1 MKKNET
7 ILELDRAIASLQKAM
22 HDELKQASLDPKV
35 VQANPGMSDM
45 VNSSPG
51 DISAR
56 YWLMEFLKPLN
67 RKEIESIA
75 NGFLVQLLNEEQAKK
90 LVKFLLIRFPQYYK
104 DIEVGR
110 VAAGSVVSCFYAAMP
125 PTKHTWPS
133 NFCPAE

>member
-1 MKKNET
+1 MKKNST
-7 ILELDRAIASLQKAM
+7 VLELERAIASLQNAM
-22 HDELKQASLDPKV
+22 HEELKKATVDKKV
-35 VQANPGMSDM
+35 VEANPGMSDM

-104 DIEVGR
+104 DIDGQPMGDEE
-110 VAAGSVVSCFYAAMP
+110 SSD
-125 PTKHTWPS
+125 S
-133 NFCPAE
+133 NEELTITEEQTTTIEK

>member
-1 MKKNET
+1 MKKNST
-7 ILELDRAIASLQKAM
+7 VLELDKAIASLQNAM
-22 HDELKQASLDPKV
+22 HEELKKATVDKKIV
-35 VQANPGMSDM
+35 EANPGVSDM

-104 DIEVGR
+104 DIDNQPQMDDESPSKELTITEEKTEV
-110 VAAGSVVSCFYAAMP
+110 
-125 PTKHTWPS
+125 
-133 NFCPAE
+133 EE

>member
-1 MKKNET
+1 MEDKNKT
-7 ILELDRAIASLQKAM
+7 ILELERAIASLQTAM
-22 HDELKQASLDPKV
+22 LEELKTASTDKNIV
-35 VQANPGMSDM
+35 KANPGMSDM

-90 LVKFLLIRFPQYYK
+90 LVKFLLVRFPQYYK
-104 DIEVGR
+104 DIEGKPEDN
-110 VAAGSVVSCFYAAMP
+110 A
-125 PTKHTWPS
+125 PS
-133 NFCPAE
+133 SDNGEDEITITEEKQVTME